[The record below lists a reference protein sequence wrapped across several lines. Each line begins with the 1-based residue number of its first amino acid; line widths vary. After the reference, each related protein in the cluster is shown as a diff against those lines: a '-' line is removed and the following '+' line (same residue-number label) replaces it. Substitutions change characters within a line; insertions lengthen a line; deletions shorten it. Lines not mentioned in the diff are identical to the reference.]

1 MDMQKNFYVLDASA
15 FIGGYI
21 PVNKLNFTIPEV
33 TAEVKD
39 IKSKMILESAINEG
53 KLKIEEPDME
63 SLELIDSTIKLSGD
77 VLRLSLVDKKLLAL
91 ALSIKKLQGNVT
103 VITDDY
109 TMQNVLKI
117 LEIPYK
123 SVLTSGIKQI
133 YAWKRICKGCKK
145 EYSDDYS
152 YDECEI
158 CGSPIYKKRIK
169 K

>member
-1 MDMQKNFYVLDASA
+1 
-15 FIGGYI
+15 
-21 PVNKLNFTIPEV
+21 
-33 TAEVKD
+33 
-39 IKSKMILESAINEG
+39 
-53 KLKIEEPDME
+53 ME